1 MSRKRCIRKHW
12 NVAPG
17 FDAVAHAIAGARI
30 TNKTSLDALQTREL
44 SAVESITH
52 GWGTVQDWRDL
63 ADVINLCETAA
74 RMGVGLEALPAC
86 AVAQETLLQAAKRF
100 EATGRMGLTGEGIAA
115 LRDVIE
121 YHHLQRQ
128 SIPRSQYET
137 IIKKTAWRI
146 RSHAPEVVEV

>member
-1 MSRKRCIRKHW
+1 MSRKHCKRKIW
-12 NVAPG
+12 ATKG
-17 FDAVAHAIAGARI
+17 FDAVAHAIAGACI
-30 TNKTSLDALQTREL
+30 TNKVSLDALQIREL

-52 GWGTVQDWRDL
+52 GHGTVQDWRDL

-74 RMGVGLEALPAC
+74 KMGIGPESLPAC
-86 AVAQETLLQAAKRF
+86 AKAQETLLQAAHRY
-100 EATGRMGLTGEGIAA
+100 ETTGRMGLTGEGIAA

-128 SIPRSQYET
+128 SIPRSKYMK
-137 IIKKTAWRI
+137 IIRKTAWRI